1 LNNKGSKMTTIDATL
16 MAAGAIIGAGVFTL
30 TGVAVGVAGPGVPVS
45 FLLAG
50 LAVMLANIPHM
61 LLASALPVRG
71 GQYLYAAR
79 FLSPLMGFLLVWNT
93 VLETLSIAVVGIA
106 AGQYLPAIIPG
117 ISSKMAGALI
127 VIAIITICLFNIKT
141 SAKVQNTMVILI
153 LMALG
158 LFIIMG
164 IPRIKY
170 WSFTDMFAVKGLSGI
185 LAAVSYVRYAAWGG
199 TNIVNL
205 AGEIENPGRTVPRA
219 IAVSTLSIS
228 ALYAVIAAV
237 AVGVVPW
244 KQMIRQP
251 LSIAAE
257 TFMPSWM
264 FKFFVIGGALFALLT
279 SMLALIMDYSRG
291 VWAAAEDGLF
301 PAWLGATNKYGV
313 PHRIILLTGAIGLMP
328 ILLELPLDYVFAMM
342 NAPGML
348 LGLLATIPAVLA
360 PKKLPHKF
368 ENAWFK
374 LPYGLIVAIVL
385 INMAVTLFFCYS
397 LFATLTL
404 PTILGIVAFYGG
416 GTVYFYARVNQLKRK
431 GIDLRGKMAAYDPSW
446 VS

>member
-1 LNNKGSKMTTIDATL
+1 MNNKGSKMTAIDATL

-416 GTVYFYARVNQLKRK
+416 GTVYFYVRVNQLTRK
-431 GIDLRGKMAAYDPSW
+431 GIDLRAKMAAYDPSW

>member
-1 LNNKGSKMTTIDATL
+1 MTTIDATL

>member
-1 LNNKGSKMTTIDATL
+1 MNNKGSKMTTIDATL

>member
-1 LNNKGSKMTTIDATL
+1 MNNKGSKMTAIDATL

-127 VIAIITICLFNIKT
+127 VIAIITICLFNIRT

-153 LMALG
+153 LVALG
-158 LFIIMG
+158 LFVIMG

-313 PHRIILLTGAIGLMP
+313 PHRILLLTGAIGLMP

-416 GTVYFYARVNQLKRK
+416 GTVYFYVRVNQLTRK
-431 GIDLRGKMAAYDPSW
+431 GIDLRAKMAAYDPSW